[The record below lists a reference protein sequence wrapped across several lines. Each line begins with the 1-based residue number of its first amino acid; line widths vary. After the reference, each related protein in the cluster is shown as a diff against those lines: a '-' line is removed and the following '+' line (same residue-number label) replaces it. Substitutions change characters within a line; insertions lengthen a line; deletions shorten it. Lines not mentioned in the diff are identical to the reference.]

1 MANAYVVYKAQGEFS
16 DYREELLSV
25 VLDPA
30 KIAQEIK
37 RQAELLVEEEKP
49 RATEHRPITITEYNN
64 GMKVMI
70 GKMGWGPEE
79 IYFYHKEV
87 PLAE

>member
-1 MANAYVVYKAQGEFS
+1 MANAYVVYKAQGELS

-37 RQAELLVEEEKP
+37 RQVDLFVKDEEP
-49 RATEHRPITITEYNN
+49 SSSEHRPITVTEHNN